1 MPAHGPA
8 AGTST
13 PRRIPTFSLD
23 WPGVAGGA
31 ILAAGT
37 IAIYCRTF
45 SVPLLLDDSTSIA
58 DNLSIRRL
66 WPLWPVLTP
75 PNDAGVG
82 GRPLLNVS
90 YALNYAVGGNS
101 VFGYHLVNL
110 IIHLLAG
117 WTLFALVRRTLLRPV
132 LAKRFGSVATFLA
145 IAVGALWAW
154 HPVQTVSVTYLS
166 QRAESLMGLFYL
178 LTLYCFVRGAE
189 TDDKNSS
196 RWWFSL
202 SVLACLAGVGTKE
215 VIATAPLAVLLYDRT
230 FISGSFSGAL
240 RRRRLVYLS
249 LASTWIPLGCL
260 MTGLHHRGV
269 GFTPDVAW
277 WAYGLTECQVI
288 VRYLV
293 LAFWP
298 HPLVFDHGMYVNTP
312 LPVLWPYVLVMASLL
327 TATVVALRRLP
338 VLGFAACWFF
348 LILAPTSSI
357 VPVVGQPMAENRLYL
372 PLAGIVA
379 FVAVGVFSLIG
390 RRSWPVFAVV
400 AAGLGLASA
409 QRNLDYSSELVLWR
423 DTVAKSP
430 ANSRAH
436 NNLGNALFSLD
447 LPDRL
452 PEAIAEMKT
461 ALRLKPDLAAVHVNL
476 GNALDAEGRTK
487 EAIAEYEEALRLKP
501 DLAEAHNNLGNLLA
515 GEGRTD
521 QAIAE
526 CTEALRLRPGLA
538 QAHDNLGNALN
549 AAGRTQEAIAEF
561 EEALRLNPDLAEAHT
576 SLGNALNGEGRTQE
590 AIAEHEAALRLKP
603 NLAAAHNNL
612 GNALSGAGRTQEAIF
627 QFEAALRLKPDD
639 AVVHSNLGN
648 ALNAAGRRLE
658 AIAEYE
664 AALRLKPDDAQTHAN
679 LGYDLERIPGRLNDS
694 IAEYETALRLKPDDA
709 AAHYNLGNVLNTQGR
724 THEAILQYEAALRLK
739 PDYAVAHYN
748 FGNALH
754 NEGRTEEA
762 IVHYEEALR
771 LRPDLAA
778 AHTNLGYE
786 LEKMP
791 GRLTDAIAEYE
802 AALRLKPED
811 VAANFNLAIALL
823 KTPGRAGEAVPH
835 LEAVLRLQP
844 GNETARKVLERIRAA
859 QP

>member
-1 MPAHGPA
+1 MAPHGPA

-260 MTGLHHRGV
+260 MTGLHHRSV

-452 PEAIAEMKT
+452 PEAIAEIET
-461 ALRLKPDLAAVHVNL
+461 ALLLKSNYAEAHLDL
-476 GNALDAEGRTK
+476 GNVLNAEGRTR
-487 EAIAEYEEALRLKP
+487 EAMAEYEEALRLKP
-501 DLAEAHNNLGNLLA
+501 DLAEAHNNLGNVLN
-515 GEGRTD
+515 EVGR
-521 QAIAE
+521 
-526 CTEALRLRPGLA
+526 L
-538 QAHDNLGNALN
+538 
-549 AAGRTQEAIAEF
+549 QEAIV
-561 EEALRLNPDLAEAHT
+561 H
-576 SLGNALNGEGRTQE
+576 
-590 AIAEHEAALRLKP
+590 HEAALRLKP
-603 NLAAAHNNL
+603 DCAGAHNNL
-612 GNALSGAGRTQEAIF
+612 GYDLEKMPGRMDDAVAQYEEALRAKPDDAVAHFNLGNILSSEDRIQEAIIHYD
-627 QFEAALRLKPDD
+627 AALRLKPDY
-639 AVVHSNLGN
+639 VKVHTNLG
-648 ALNAAGRRLE
+648 R
-658 AIAEYE
+658 
-664 AALRLKPDDAQTHAN
+664 
-679 LGYDLERIPGRLNDS
+679 DLARIPGRLDDA
-694 IAEYETALRLKPDDA
+694 IAQYDTALRLKPDDA
-709 AAHYNLGNVLNTQGR
+709 AAHYYL
-724 THEAILQYEAALRLK
+724 
-739 PDYAVAHYN
+739 AVA
-748 FGNALH
+748 LIQIP
-754 NEGRTEEA
+754 GRDEEA
-762 IVHYEEALR
+762 
-771 LRPDLAA
+771 
-778 AHTNLGYE
+778 
-786 LEKMP
+786 
-791 GRLTDAIAEYE
+791 
-802 AALRLKPED
+802 
-811 VAANFNLAIALL
+811 
-823 KTPGRAGEAVPH
+823 KTH
-835 LEAVLRLQP
+835 LEAALRLQP
-844 GNETARKVLERIRAA
+844 GNPTARKLLLQIRESK
-859 QP
+859 P